1 MSNIEYVN
9 EITIDFD
16 LDTAIVLEQ
25 IINSAIISSHLPID
39 PKYYPSIEK
48 LKTLSQVSGLM
59 TIKLP
64 NVVLLDVDYLE
75 YKGIKEVKKKEN
87 NYG

>member
-16 LDTAIVLEQ
+16 LDTAIMLNQ
-25 IINSAIISSHLPID
+25 IINSAITISCLPID
-39 PKYYPSIEK
+39 PKCYPSIEK
-48 LKTLSQVSGLM
+48 LKTLSQFSGLI

-64 NVVLLDVDYLE
+64 NVVLLDTDCLE
-75 YKGIKEVKKKEN
+75 YKGIKGVKKYET
-87 NYG
+87 

>member
-16 LDTAIVLEQ
+16 LDTAITLER
-25 IINSAIISSHLPID
+25 IINSAITISCLPID
-39 PKYYPSIEK
+39 PKCYPSIEK
-48 LKTLSQVSGLM
+48 LKTLSQLSGLI

-64 NVVLLDVDYLE
+64 NVVLLDTDCLE
-75 YKGIKEVKKKEN
+75 YKGIKEAKEV
-87 NYG
+87 

>member
-1 MSNIEYVN
+1 MSDIKYVN

-16 LDTAIVLEQ
+16 LDTAIILEQ
-25 IINSAIISSHLPID
+25 IINSAIITSCLPID

-48 LKTLSQVSGLM
+48 LKTLSQLSGLM

-64 NVVLLDVDYLE
+64 NVVLLDMDCLE
-75 YKGIKEVKKKEN
+75 YKGIKEVKKYET
-87 NYG
+87 

>member
-16 LDTAIVLEQ
+16 LDTAIMLSR
-25 IINSAIISSHLPID
+25 IINSAITISCLPID

-48 LKTLSQVSGLM
+48 LKTISELSGTM
-59 TIKLP
+59 TIELP
-64 NVVLLDVDYLE
+64 NVIQVDVDCMK
-75 YKGIKEVKKKEN
+75 YKGIKEVEEV
-87 NYG
+87 